1 MGEGKDFLDRD
12 AIAQDATLPA
22 PEIDIGAMRR
32 YRLARLCE
40 QMHKADIPLCVL
52 TNPVSMRYATDFRN
66 YQLFQPRIPIAY
78 LFVPVE
84 ASVCLCVESYVG
96 EPGGHEGEKLEQQ
109 ILVADSA
116 PVLLSDYPFEKEL
129 LEG

>member
-1 MGEGKDFLDRD
+1 VGEGKDFLDRY

-22 PEIDIGAMRR
+22 PKIDIGAMRR
-32 YRLARLCE
+32 YRLARRRE
-40 QMHKADIPLCVL
+40 QMQKTDVPLCVL
-52 TNPVSMRYATDFRN
+52 TNPVSMRHATDFRN
-66 YQLFQPRIPIAY
+66 YQLFQSRILIAY

-84 ASVCLCVESYVG
+84 G
-96 EPGGHEGEKLEQQ
+96 
-109 ILVADSA
+109 